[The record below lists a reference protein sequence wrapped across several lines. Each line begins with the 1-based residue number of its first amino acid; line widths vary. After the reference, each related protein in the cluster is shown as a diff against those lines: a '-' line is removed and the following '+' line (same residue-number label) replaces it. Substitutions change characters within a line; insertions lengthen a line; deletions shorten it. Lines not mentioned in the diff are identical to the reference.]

1 MRTMLN
7 DQNIAEV
14 IMFGIEAAPVV
25 VEPVVETGRRGRRSR

>member
-25 VEPVVETGRRGRRSR
+25 VEPVVETGRRNRRR